1 MIEEKFGESVGRYKS
16 DSDLKLLSS
25 NLKVPDDP
33 KNRTY
38 SGQSFSRSNFSKNK
52 NKHIDYNKIKM

>member
-1 MIEEKFGESVGRYKS
+1 MIEEKFGESVGRFKS
-16 DSDLKLLSS
+16 DSDLKLLGA

-38 SGQSFSRSNFSKNK
+38 SGQSFNR
-52 NKHIDYNKIKM
+52 